1 MELGLKGRTV
11 IVAGATQGIGAATAR
26 ELTAEGARVFA
37 MARSAKALAALGDE
51 IGCDWQA
58 ADLTDS
64 ASVDAAIDTAVQR
77 LGAPSALVIS
87 VGAAQ
92 GGLFWD
98 LEDKVWQD
106 AMDLK
111 FFGMVRLMR
120 RVAPAMAQAKD
131 GRIVAIVGN
140 NGHQPGAR
148 MAPGSAAN
156 AACLAAVTAL
166 AQELAGTG
174 VSVNA
179 LNPGPTRTA
188 RWDKMLD
195 GMASRSGETREVIE
209 ARMLADLP
217 AGRIS
222 EPEEIAKLATVM
234 CSDLMSMVTGTS
246 LTADGGATRGLA

>member
-1 MELGLKGRTV
+1 MDLGLKGRAV

-26 ELTAEGARVFA
+26 QLAAEGAQVFA
-37 MARSAKALAALGDE
+37 LARNAAALEALAKE
-51 IGCDWQA
+51 IGCAWQV
-58 ADLTDS
+58 ADLTDR
-64 ASVDAAIDTAVQR
+64 ASVDTAVDAAVAQM
-77 LGAPSALVIS
+77 GAPSALVIS

-98 LEDKVWQD
+98 LGDDVWAD
-106 AMDLK
+106 AIDLK
-111 FFGMVRLMR
+111 FMGMVRLMR
-120 RVAPAMAQAKD
+120 RVAPVMAAEKL

-179 LNPGPTRTA
+179 LNPGPTRTG
-188 RWDKMLD
+188 RWSKMLD
-195 GMASRSGETREVIE
+195 GMASRSGEAREAIE
-209 ARMLADLP
+209 AQMLADLP